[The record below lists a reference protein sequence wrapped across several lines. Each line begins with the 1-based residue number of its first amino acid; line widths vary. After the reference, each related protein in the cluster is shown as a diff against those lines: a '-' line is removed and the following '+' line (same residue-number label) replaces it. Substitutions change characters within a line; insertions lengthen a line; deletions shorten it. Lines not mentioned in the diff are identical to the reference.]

1 MTAHILLSQC
11 NIYDENNSIE
21 NILTIKLKKC
31 VHLKMNA
38 LSSRTMSFNFFL
50 IQGFPFFFNF
60 YFILEY
66 S

>member
-1 MTAHILLSQC
+1 MTAHTLLSQC
-11 NIYDENNSIE
+11 NLYNENNSIE

-50 IQGFPFFFNF
+50 IQGFPFF
-60 YFILEY
+60 
-66 S
+66 